1 MTPTFSPAIS
11 LDQPIVR
18 GEQTITD
25 LKVRKPGAGELR
37 GLKLAELLQMDVTA
51 LATLLPRIS
60 SPTLTT
66 ADVNAMD
73 PADLLTVGQE
83 VALFFLPKAQ
93 READFPTA

>member
-1 MTPTFSPAIS
+1 MIPTFSPAIP

-37 GLKLAELLQMDVTA
+37 GLKLVDVLQMDITA
-51 LATLLPRIS
+51 LTTLLPRIS

-66 ADVNAMD
+66 ADINAMD
-73 PADLLTVGQE
+73 PADLLAVGQE

-93 READFPTA
+93 RETDIPTA

>member
-1 MTPTFSPAIS
+1 MTPSFSPAVP
-11 LDQPIVR
+11 LDQPITR

-51 LATLLPRIS
+51 LATLLPRIT

-73 PADLLTVGQE
+73 PADLLAVGQE

-93 READFPTA
+93 REVVSPTA

>member
-1 MTPTFSPAIS
+1 MTPTFSPAIP

-18 GEQTITD
+18 GEQTITEI
-25 LKVRKPGAGELR
+25 KVRKPGAGELR
-37 GLKLAELLQMDVTA
+37 GLKLADLLQMDVTA

-73 PADLLTVGQE
+73 PADLVAVGQE
-83 VALFFLPKAQ
+83 TVVFFLPKAT
-93 READFPTA
+93 RETDFPTA

>member
-1 MTPTFSPAIS
+1 MTPTFSPAIP
-11 LDQPIVR
+11 LDQPITR

-37 GLKLAELLQMDVTA
+37 GLKLVDVLQMDITA
-51 LATLLPRIS
+51 LTTLLPRIS

-66 ADVNAMD
+66 ADINALD
-73 PADLLTVGQE
+73 PADLLAVGQE

-93 READFPTA
+93 RETDSPTA